1 MTGVDVAENGLLE
14 RFTELTGELQHP
26 EGVAWDPSSGHVI
39 AGGEGGQ
46 IYGVMLDGELE
57 EIATTGG
64 SILGVAVDGG
74 GRIYACDP
82 GREEVVR
89 IDPRAG
95 LVETYSAGVNGGGP
109 AFETP
114 NWSAFDAAGNLYVTS
129 SDNGLVFRVAPGGV
143 TEVWT
148 EAVPEYPNGC
158 CLSADGDALVVVE
171 AHAARL
177 VRVPILADGT
187 AGEPAT
193 LAELPGTDPD
203 GVTLDAEG
211 DLWVPLYRP
220 DGVARVRGS
229 NGSVEVVANDPL
241 ARVFDAPTN
250 LAFCGPELD
259 RAVVA
264 NVGDTFLL
272 VADLGVRGFPL
283 HYPGLP

>member
-1 MTGVDVAENGLLE
+1 MTGGAAATGLLE
-14 RFTELTGELQHP
+14 RFTEFADELQHP
-26 EGVAWDPSSGHVI
+26 EGVAWDPFGGRVV

-46 IYGVMLDGELE
+46 IYAITLEGEVE
-57 EIATTGG
+57 EVANTGG
-64 SILGVAVDGG
+64 SILGVAVDGR

-89 IDPRAG
+89 IEPGGGR
-95 LVETYSAGVNGGGP
+95 VETYSVGAGDGGP

-114 NWSAFDAAGNLYVTS
+114 NWCAFDAAGNLYVTS
-129 SDNGLVFRVAPGGV
+129 SDNGLVFRVVPGGA

-148 EAVPEYPNGC
+148 EAVSQYPNGC
-158 CLSADGDALVVVE
+158 CLSADGGEVVVVE
-171 AHAARL
+171 GHGPQL
-177 VRVPILADGT
+177 TRVPILADGR

-203 GVTLDAEG
+203 GVTLDADG

-220 DGVARVRGS
+220 DGMVRVRAS
-229 NGSVEVVANDPL
+229 NGSVETAAHDPL

-250 LAFCGPELD
+250 LAFCGPNLD

-272 VADLGVRGFPL
+272 EADLGVRGL
-283 HYPGLP
+283 ALQYPEVP